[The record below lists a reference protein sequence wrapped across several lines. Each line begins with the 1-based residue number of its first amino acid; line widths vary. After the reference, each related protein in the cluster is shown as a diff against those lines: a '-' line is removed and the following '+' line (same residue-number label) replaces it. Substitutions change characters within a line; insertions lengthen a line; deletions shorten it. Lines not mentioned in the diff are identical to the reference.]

1 MSIATIK
8 AVINGQTYNLT
19 LAEDGYYT
27 LSGTAPALSSANE
40 PGGLLWREDHRH
52 R

>member
-8 AVINGQTYNLT
+8 AVINDQTYTLT

-27 LSGTAPALSSANE
+27 LSGTAPALFRQFA
-40 PGGLLWREDHRH
+40 GRLLWRTDYRY
-52 R
+52 